1 MNRRAVSGTV
11 LILVLIGMLTLAFNI
26 QQVEA
31 SGIIF
36 IRADGSVEPS
46 TAPISTVDNVT
57 YIFTGDIYDEVVVE
71 RSNITIDGNGY
82 TLQGSGSGNGFY
94 CSGINNVTTKN
105 TNIKNFRG
113 GILLVSSSNNS
124 IAGNNVANNEQ
135 GIWLVSSSNNSI
147 AGNNA
152 TNSWYGILLDSSS
165 NNSIVGNNLTANNEL
180 GIGLGIW
187 LYYSSN
193 NSISGNNVANN
204 NIGIELYS
212 SSNNSIVGNNI
223 TANSYNG
230 IGLYHSSNN
239 NISGNNATNNGN
251 GINISGIPSSPSNNN
266 ISGNNVTANNGSGI
280 NLYSSSND
288 SIAGNNVAN
297 NVFGISLYSSSSNES
312 ISGNT
317 VANNMHGIGLYSSSN
332 NSIVGNNITANS
344 YKGIG
349 LYYSSSNNSISGNNV
364 ANNNIG
370 IELLSSS
377 NNSIYHNNFI
387 NNLQQVRDYSWDFP
401 SETPSINTWDGSY
414 PSGGNYWSDYEERY
428 PYAEELDD
436 SGIWDTPYD
445 IDEDNQDNYPL
456 MEPWTP
462 TPPIPTT
469 IDELRTETED
479 LGFEGEIDNKGIVK
493 SLLAKLNVA
502 QNLVENGKINQAKN
516 ILNAFISEVQA
527 QSGKHI
533 TPQAADILI
542 ESAEYIL
549 SHL

>member
-1 MNRRAVSGTV
+1 MNRRAVSGTM

-31 SGIIF
+31 SGTIY
-36 IRADGSVEPS
+36 IRADGSVEPD

-57 YIFTGDIYDEVVVE
+57 YTFTDNIYDEVVVE
-71 RSNITIDGNGY
+71 RSNITIDGNGT

-94 CSGINNVTTKN
+94 CSGINNVTIKN
-105 TNIKNFRG
+105 TNIKNFSY
-113 GILLVSSSNNS
+113 GILLDSSSNNS
-124 IAGNNVANNEQ
+124 IAGNNITANNEL
-135 GIWLVSSSNNSI
+135 GIWLYSSSNNSI

-152 TNSWYGILLDSSS
+152 TNSWHGILLDSSS
-165 NNSIVGNNLTANNEL
+165 NNSIVGNNITANNEL
-180 GIGLGIW
+180 GIW
-187 LYYSSN
+187 
-193 NSISGNNVANN
+193 
-204 NIGIELYS
+204 LYS

-223 TANSYNG
+223 TANNLYGIELHSSSNNSIAGNSITANNGNG
-230 IGLYHSSNN
+230 ISLYHSSNN
-239 NISGNNATNNGN
+239 NISGNNATNNNN
-251 GINISGIPSSPSNNN
+251 GINIIGIPSSPSNNN
-266 ISGNNVTANNGSGI
+266 IAGNNATANNGSGI

-297 NVFGISLYSSSSNES
+297 NVFGISLYSSSNES

-317 VANNMHGIGLYSSSN
+317 VANNMHGIGLYLSSSN
-332 NSIVGNNITANS
+332 NSIAGNNITANS

-349 LYYSSSNNSISGNNV
+349 LYYSSLNNSIVGNTV
-364 ANNNIG
+364 ANNNIC
-370 IELLSSS
+370 IELHSSS

-387 NNLQQVRDYSWDFP
+387 NNLQQVRDYAWDFP
-401 SETPSINTWDGSY
+401 SETPSINTWDDGY

-428 PYAEELDD
+428 PGAMELDG
-436 SGIWDTPYD
+436 SGIWDTPYE
-445 IDEDNQDNYPL
+445 IDDYNQDNYPL

-479 LGFEGEIDNKGIVK
+479 LGFDGEIDNKGIVK

-502 QNLVENGKINQAKN
+502 QKLIENGKINQAKN
-516 ILNAFISEVQA
+516 ILNAFINEVQA

-533 TPQAADILI
+533 TLKAADILI